1 MLKLWKKSVLSLTLL
16 SLAVGCIP
24 TQRELQMERDLTE
37 MKRRLAETER
47 GVATVRQGG
56 ETKTSVDNLARQQA
70 ELQAAV
76 DTLRV
81 EMQSFSGRF
90 EDVGRERGGVRDEL
104 KLVRDDMG
112 LKLTA
117 LEDRVSKLEARM
129 QGGVLPAAGAAV
141 VGSAAVA
148 AAPAMGA
155 EPPQAFYERGLDLI
169 QRQGD
174 MAKGREVMQEF
185 LKKYPQDQLAV
196 NAMYWIGESYYGEKK
211 YENAIL
217 QFQDV
222 IQKYGDHPKVA
233 SALYKQGLSFSAL
246 GDNKNAKVILKKVID
261 TFPLAEEAK
270 RAKEKLATIK

>member
-1 MLKLWKKSVLSLTLL
+1 MLNLWKKSVLSLALL
-16 SLAVGCIP
+16 SLVAGCIP
-24 TQRELQMERDLTE
+24 TQRELQLDRDLTE

-56 ETKTSVDNLARQQA
+56 ETKTSVDNLSRQQA

-81 EMQSFSGRF
+81 EIQSFSGRF

-104 KLVRDDMG
+104 KLIRDDMG

-129 QGGVLPAAGAAV
+129 QGGMLPTGAAT
-141 VGSAAVA
+141 
-148 AAPAMGA
+148 AAPAPGA
-155 EPPQAFYERGLDLI
+155 ETPQALYERGLDLI

-174 MAKGREVMQEF
+174 MPRGREVLQEF
-185 LKKYPQDQLAV
+185 LKKYPQDPLAV

-233 SALYKQGLSFSAL
+233 SALYKQGLSFQAL
-246 GDNKNAKVILKKVID
+246 GDNKNAKVILKKVVD

>member
-1 MLKLWKKSVLSLTLL
+1 
-16 SLAVGCIP
+16 
-24 TQRELQMERDLTE
+24 MERDLTE

-47 GVATVRQGG
+47 GVATVKQGG
-56 ETKTSVDNLARQQA
+56 ETRTTLDNLARQQA
-70 ELQAAV
+70 ELQAGI
-76 DTLRV
+76 DTMRV

-104 KLVRDDMG
+104 KLIRDDMG

-117 LEDRVSKLEARM
+117 LEDRVSKLEAQL
-129 QGGVLPAAGAAV
+129 QGGMVPAAGAV
-141 VGSAAVA
+141 VAG
-148 AAPAMGA
+148 AAPAQAPGA
-155 EPPQAFYERGLDLI
+155 ETPQALYERGLDLI

-174 MAKGREVMQEF
+174 LAKGREVMQDF
-185 LKKYPQDQLAV
+185 LKKHPQDQLAV
-196 NAMYWIGESYYGEKK
+196 NAMYWIGETYYGEKK

-233 SALYKQGLSFSAL
+233 SALYKQGLSFQAL
-246 GDNKNAKVILKKVID
+246 GDNKNAKVILKKVVD

-270 RAKEKLATIK
+270 KAKEKLATIK

>member
-1 MLKLWKKSVLSLTLL
+1 MLKLWKKSVLSLALL
-16 SLAVGCIP
+16 SLVAGCIP
-24 TQRELQMERDLTE
+24 TQREMQMERDLTE

-56 ETKTSVDNLARQQA
+56 ETKTSVDNLSRQQA

-81 EMQSFSGRF
+81 EIQSFSGRF

-104 KLVRDDMG
+104 KLIRDDMG

-117 LEDRVSKLEARM
+117 LEDRVSKLEAKL
-129 QGGVLPAAGAAV
+129 QGGMLPAAGAA
-141 VGSAAVA
+141 G
-148 AAPAMGA
+148 AAPAAGA
-155 EPPQAFYERGLDLI
+155 ETPQAFYERGLDLI

-174 MAKGREVMQEF
+174 MPRGREVMQEF
-185 LKKYPQDQLAV
+185 LKKYPQDPLAV

-233 SALYKQGLSFSAL
+233 SALYKQGLSFHAL
-246 GDNKNAKVILKKVID
+246 GDNKNAKVLLKKVVD

>member
-1 MLKLWKKSVLSLTLL
+1 MLKLWKQSVLALALL
-16 SLAVGCIP
+16 SLAAGCIP
-24 TQRELQMERDLTE
+24 SQRELQMERDLTE

-47 GVATVRQGG
+47 GVATVKQGG
-56 ETKTSVDNLARQQA
+56 ETKTTLDNLARQQA
-70 ELQAAV
+70 ELQAGI
-76 DTLRV
+76 DTMRV

-104 KLVRDDMG
+104 KLIRDDLG

-117 LEDRVSKLEARM
+117 LEDRVSKLEAGM
-129 QGGVLPAAGAAV
+129 QGMAPTGGAVVAGA
-141 VGSAAVA
+141 A
-148 AAPAMGA
+148 AAPAA
-155 EPPQAFYERGLDLI
+155 ETPQAVYERGLDLI

-174 MAKGREVMQEF
+174 MAKGREVMQDF
-185 LKKYPQDQLAV
+185 LKKYPQDPLAV
-196 NAMYWIGESYYGEKK
+196 NAMYWIGETYYGEKK

-233 SALYKQGLSFSAL
+233 SALYKQGLSFHAL
-246 GDNKNAKVILKKVID
+246 GDNKNAKVILKKVVD

-270 RAKEKLATIK
+270 KAKEKLATIK

>member
-1 MLKLWKKSVLSLTLL
+1 MVKLWKKSVLSLALLTL
-16 SLAVGCIP
+16 VGGCIP
-24 TQRELQMERDLTE
+24 SQRELQMERDLTE

-56 ETKTSVDNLARQQA
+56 ETKTSVDNLSRQQA
-70 ELQAAV
+70 ELQAGI

-104 KLVRDDMG
+104 KLIRDDMG

-117 LEDRVSKLEARM
+117 LEDRVSKLEAKL
-129 QGGVLPAAGAAV
+129 QGGMLPVAGAAA
-141 VGSAAVA
+141 VGG
-148 AAPAMGA
+148 APALGA
-155 EPPQAFYERGLDLI
+155 ETPQAFYERGLDLI

-233 SALYKQGLSFSAL
+233 SALYKQGLSFHAL
-246 GDNKNAKVILKKVID
+246 GDTKNAKVILKKVVD
-261 TFPLAEEAK
+261 TFPMAEEAK

>member
-1 MLKLWKKSVLSLTLL
+1 MLKLWKKSVLSLALL
-16 SLAVGCIP
+16 SLVGGCIP
-24 TQRELQMERDLTE
+24 TQRELQMERDMTE
-37 MKRRLAETER
+37 MKRRLAEAER

-56 ETKTSVDNLARQQA
+56 ETKTSVDNLSRQQA

-81 EMQSFSGRF
+81 EIQSFSGRF

-104 KLVRDDMG
+104 KLIRDDMG

-117 LEDRVSKLEARM
+117 LEDRVSKLEGRM
-129 QGGVLPAAGAAV
+129 QGAVLPAAGTA
-141 VGSAAVA
+141 G
-148 AAPAMGA
+148 AAPAAA
-155 EPPQAFYERGLDLI
+155 ETPQALYERGLDLI

-174 MAKGREVMQEF
+174 MPRGREVMQEF

-233 SALYKQGLSFSAL
+233 SALYKQGLSFHAL
-246 GDNKNAKVILKKVID
+246 GDNKNAKVILKKVVD
-261 TFPLAEEAK
+261 TFPMAEEAK

>member
-1 MLKLWKKSVLSLTLL
+1 MVKLWKKSVLSLALL
-16 SLAVGCIP
+16 SLVVGCIP
-24 TQRELQMERDLTE
+24 SQQQLQMERDLTE

-56 ETKTSVDNLARQQA
+56 ETKTSVDNLSRQQA
-70 ELQAAV
+70 ELQAGI

-104 KLVRDDMG
+104 KLIRDDMG
-112 LKLTA
+112 LKVTA
-117 LEDRVSKLEARM
+117 LEDRVSKLEAKL
-129 QGGVLPAAGAAV
+129 QGGMLPAAGAAV
-141 VGSAAVA
+141 VGGG
-148 AAPAMGA
+148 PAMGA
-155 EPPQAFYERGLDLI
+155 ETPQAFYERGLDLI

-174 MAKGREVMQEF
+174 MPRGREVMQDF
-185 LKKYPQDQLAV
+185 LKKHPQDQLAV

-246 GDNKNAKVILKKVID
+246 GDNKNAKVILKKVVD
-261 TFPLAEEAK
+261 TFPMAEEAK

>member
-1 MLKLWKKSVLSLTLL
+1 MLKLWKKIVLSLALL
-16 SLAVGCIP
+16 FLAAGCIP
-24 TQRELQMERDLTE
+24 TQAELQMERDLTE

-56 ETKTSVDNLARQQA
+56 ETKTSVDNLSRQQA

-129 QGGVLPAAGAAV
+129 QSGLVPASGGAAM
-141 VGSAAVA
+141 G
-148 AAPAMGA
+148 AAPALGA
-155 EPPQAFYERGLDLI
+155 ETPQAFYERGLDLI

-174 MAKGREVMQEF
+174 MPRGREVMQEF
-185 LKKYPQDQLAV
+185 LKKYPQDPLAV
-196 NAMYWIGESYYGEKK
+196 NAMYWVGESYYGEKK

-233 SALYKQGLSFSAL
+233 SALYKQGLSFHAL
-246 GDNKNAKVILKKVID
+246 GDNKNAKVILKKVSD
-261 TFPLAEEAK
+261 TFPLSEEAK

>member
-1 MLKLWKKSVLSLTLL
+1 MLNLWKKSVLSLALL
-16 SLAVGCIP
+16 SLVAGCIP
-24 TQRELQMERDLTE
+24 TQRELQLDRDLTE

-56 ETKTSVDNLARQQA
+56 ETKTSVDNLSRQQA

-81 EMQSFSGRF
+81 EIQSFSGRF

-104 KLVRDDMG
+104 KLIRDDMG

-129 QGGVLPAAGAAV
+129 QGGMLPAAGAAV
-141 VGSAAVA
+141 AG
-148 AAPAMGA
+148 AAPALGA
-155 EPPQAFYERGLDLI
+155 ETPQTFYERGLDLI

-174 MAKGREVMQEF
+174 MPRGREVLQEF
-185 LKKYPQDQLAV
+185 LKKYPQDPLAV

-233 SALYKQGLSFSAL
+233 SALYKQGLSFQAL
-246 GDNKNAKVILKKVID
+246 GDNKNAKVILKKVVD

>member
-1 MLKLWKKSVLSLTLL
+1 MKLWKKSVLALALVAL
-16 SLAVGCIP
+16 SAGCIP
-24 TQRELQMERDLTE
+24 SQRELQMERDLTE

-47 GVATVRQGG
+47 GVATVKQGG
-56 ETKTSVDNLARQQA
+56 ETRTTLDNLARQQA
-70 ELQAAV
+70 ELQAGI
-76 DTLRV
+76 DTMRV

-104 KLVRDDMG
+104 KLIRDDMG

-117 LEDRVSKLEARM
+117 LEDRVSKLEAQL
-129 QGGVLPAAGAAV
+129 QGGMVPAAGAV
-141 VGSAAVA
+141 VAG
-148 AAPAMGA
+148 AAPAQAPGA
-155 EPPQAFYERGLDLI
+155 ETPQALYERGLDLI

-174 MAKGREVMQEF
+174 LGKGREVMQDF
-185 LKKYPQDQLAV
+185 LKKHPQDQLAV
-196 NAMYWIGESYYGEKK
+196 NAMYWIGETYYGEKK

-233 SALYKQGLSFSAL
+233 SALYKQGLSFQAL
-246 GDNKNAKVILKKVID
+246 GDNKNAKVILKKVVD

-270 RAKEKLATIK
+270 KAKEKLATIK

>member
-1 MLKLWKKSVLSLTLL
+1 MLKLWKKSVLCLALL
-16 SLAVGCIP
+16 SLVAGCIP

-56 ETKTSVDNLARQQA
+56 ETKTSVDNLSRQQA

-104 KLVRDDMG
+104 KLIRDDMG

-129 QGGVLPAAGAAV
+129 QGGMLPAGAA
-141 VGSAAVA
+141 A
-148 AAPAMGA
+148 AAPALGA
-155 EPPQAFYERGLDLI
+155 ETPQAFYERGLDLI

-174 MAKGREVMQEF
+174 MPRGREVLQEF
-185 LKKYPQDQLAV
+185 LKKYPQDPLAV

-233 SALYKQGLSFSAL
+233 SALYKQGLSFQAL
-246 GDNKNAKVILKKVID
+246 GDNKNAKVILKKVVD